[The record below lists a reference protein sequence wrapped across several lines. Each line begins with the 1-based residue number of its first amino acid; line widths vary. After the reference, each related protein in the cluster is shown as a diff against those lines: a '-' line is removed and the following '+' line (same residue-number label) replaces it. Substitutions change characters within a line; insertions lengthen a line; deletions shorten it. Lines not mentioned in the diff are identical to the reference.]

1 VHGFLCDHLFSVL
14 LKMCLCS
21 IILYQELAR
30 VVTQRLNEDFEQIL
44 WNVVVFWYI
53 RQLQNNMLSG
63 ELPAW
68 LASLPSLTELWVLY
82 IIVLHFKIIIWV
94 YLHIFYQIT
103 KINLK
108 NTNSWLKLQDKILA
122 LSFKCKYYFHVHIHK
137 IQNCTNQIYVTWYN
151 LNSSTF
157 G

>member
-1 VHGFLCDHLFSVL
+1 MRGFLCDHLLSDL
-14 LKMCLCS
+14 LKICLCS

-30 VVTQRLNEDFEQIL
+30 VVTQRLNEHFEQIL
-44 WNVVVFWYI
+44 WNVVFWYI
-53 RQLQNNMLSG
+53 RQLQNNILSG
-63 ELPAW
+63 ELPSW

-108 NTNSWLKLQDKILA
+108 NINSWLKLQDKILA

-137 IQNCTNQIYVTWYN
+137 IQNCTNQIYVSYN
-151 LNSSTF
+151 LYSFTF